1 MRMGIP
7 EMTKILEVFAGQGCL
22 QPLTQ
27 PCPSVA
33 KLIIALKTMT

>member
-7 EMTKILEVFAGQGCL
+7 EMTKILEIFAGQGCL

-27 PCPSVA
+27 P
-33 KLIIALKTMT
+33 